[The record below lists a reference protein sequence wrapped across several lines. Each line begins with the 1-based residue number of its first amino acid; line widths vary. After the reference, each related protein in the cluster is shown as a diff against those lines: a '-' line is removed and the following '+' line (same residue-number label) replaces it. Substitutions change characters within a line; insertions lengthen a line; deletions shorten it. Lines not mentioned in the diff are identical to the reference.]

1 MANVVEERSL
11 TERLKPRIA
20 IERQFEALGHTFRH
34 GALHAWYEHHVLRPG
49 LRMALRCA
57 GVYSRGVRNA
67 LNPVV
72 REITLEFENLPA
84 AFDGFRILQI
94 SDFHIDGVDGL
105 AEALVPVLKNVRPD
119 ACVLTGDYRFEDSGP
134 CDAVYSRMRTILPSI
149 EAQEG
154 IYGILG
160 NHDSA
165 DIAHALEE
173 MGVRMLVNDSVEITR
188 AAQSLALIGVDD
200 PFDYGCDDLPGA
212 LFGVDAAAFKVLLAH
227 VPELYEQAAA
237 SGIDLYLCGHTH
249 GGQIRFPLVGS
260 IRNNARC
267 PRAYAYG
274 LWRHGAMRGYTSSGV
289 GCSSLPIRFNCPP
302 EVAMI
307 ELHRAE
313 RRLD

>member
-11 TERLKPRIA
+11 AERLKPRIA
-20 IERQFEALGHTFRH
+20 IERQFEALGHTYRH
-34 GALHAWYEHHVLRPG
+34 GALHEVFEYRVLRPG
-49 LRMALRCA
+49 LRMALKCA

-67 LNPVV
+67 LSPVV
-72 REITLEFENLPA
+72 NEISLDFENLPA

-105 AEALVPVLKNVRPD
+105 AEALVPVLRDVRPD
-119 ACVLTGDYRFEDSGP
+119 VCVLTGDYRFEDRGA
-134 CDAVYSRMRTILPSI
+134 CGEVYQRMRTVLPSI

-165 DIAHALEE
+165 EIAHALEE
-173 MGVRMLVNDSVEITR
+173 MGVRMLVNDAVEIPR
-188 AAQSLALIGVDD
+188 GAQSLALIGVDD

-212 LFGVDAAAFKVLLAH
+212 LSSVDGGAFKVLLAH
-227 VPELYEQAAA
+227 APELYEEAAA
-237 SGIDLYLCGHTH
+237 SGIDLYLSGHTH
-249 GGQIRFPLVGS
+249 GGQIRFPLIGS

-267 PRAYAYG
+267 PRAYSYG
-274 LWRHGAMRGYTSSGV
+274 VWQHGAMRGYTSGGV
-289 GCSSLPIRFNCPP
+289 GCSSLPVRYNCPS
-302 EVAMI
+302 EVVLI
-307 ELHRAE
+307 ELRAIE